1 MASTKTQIKAI
12 RIANETAEY
21 FDGKPLNRYVES
33 LHRLAEIGKITLD
46 EEEIKLSGV
55 NTVYTKS
62 ESVDTKK
69 ESVNTKKESVNTN
82 SVNTQIEEMATLC
95 GMTLD
100 EFMGQIYCLLEEGKL
115 LLDGNKIVV
124 GK

>member
-21 FDGKPLNRYVES
+21 FEGKPLNRYVES
-33 LHRLAEIGKITLD
+33 LHRLAEIGKVTLD
-46 EEEIKLSGV
+46 EEEIKLSSV

-62 ESVDTKK
+62 ESVD
-69 ESVNTKKESVNTN
+69 TKKESVNTN

-100 EFMGQIYCLLEEGKL
+100 EFMGQIYSLLEEGKL